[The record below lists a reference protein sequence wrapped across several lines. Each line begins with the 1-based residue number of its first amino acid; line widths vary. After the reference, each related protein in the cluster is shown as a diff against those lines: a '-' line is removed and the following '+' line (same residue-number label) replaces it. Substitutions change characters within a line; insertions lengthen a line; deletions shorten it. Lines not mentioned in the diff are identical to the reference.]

1 LTFFCIAGH
10 YLLLNAQFLA
20 IVHIAVYSGAIMVLF
35 LFVIMLMN
43 LNEESEPKRTNIS
56 KFIGVLVGGLLLL
69 VLVGVLRSSEEMQIV
84 HVGHS
89 EAGLMKNLGHVLFN
103 EFLFPFEIVSILLLS
118 ALVGA
123 IMLGKKDE
131 KQDEIKNENK

>member
-1 LTFFCIAGH
+1 
-10 YLLLNAQFLA
+10 
-20 IVHIAVYSGAIMVLF
+20 
-35 LFVIMLMN
+35 MLMN

-123 IMLGKKDE
+123 IMLGKKEE
-131 KQDEIKNENK
+131 KKDEIKNENK